1 MKTMETATLLR
12 IFIGETEKYHGKPL
26 YEAIVMKARELDL
39 AGATVLRGLLG
50 FGADSRIHAAKLL
63 TLSDDLPLVVEIVD
77 RPEKIERFQPFLD
90 EAVTEGFITR
100 EEVTV
105 MKYRHG

>member
-12 IFIGETEKYHGKPL
+12 IFIGEKERFNGKPL
-26 YEAIVMKARELDL
+26 YEVIVMKARSLDL

-63 TLSDDLPLVVEIVD
+63 TLSDDLPMVVEIVD
-77 RPEKIERFQPFLD
+77 RAENIDKLFPFLD